1 MGSLNIK
8 YNILDPEPLL
18 SLIILNITF
27 NQFTTG
33 IYFGI
38 AGIFILL
45 LSSALVSGSEVA
57 FFSLSP
63 SQKNILEELD
73 NKKSKLI
80 LNLLEKPEKLLATI
94 LIANN
99 FINVGIVMLSA
110 YVMNAAINFTNS
122 PTWLIFIIEIV
133 VITSLLLLFGEI
145 IPKVYASEASLKFA
159 KFTIYP
165 MSFSMKLFSPVSNIL
180 IKSTSFVNKRLK
192 LKQNISV
199 EDLSDALELTEADIK
214 QDKTILERIVTFG
227 SIDVKEV
234 MKPRVNVVAAD
245 INYKFSKLKSLIIES
260 GFSRIPVYEENTDN
274 IKGILLIKDLLEYI
288 GNENYNW
295 QKHLKAPLY
304 VPETMKINDLLEQFR
319 QKKMHMSIVTDEY
332 GGFLGIA
339 TMEDIIEEIVGEIKD
354 EKDDE
359 ERYFQKIDDKNYI
372 FEGKILLN
380 DFYKVLKIKE
390 DIFEDIR
397 GEADSLA
404 GLMLEIKGEIPRK
417 GEVIEINKYSFTVD
431 SSDNRKIKKIKL
443 KIKD

>member
-1 MGSLNIK
+1 M
-8 YNILDPEPLL
+8 DPEPLL
-18 SLIILNITF
+18 SIINFSVTF
-27 NQFTTG
+27 SQFTTG

-38 AGIFILL
+38 AGIVILL
-45 LSSALVSGSEVA
+45 ISSALVSGSEVA
-57 FFSLSP
+57 YFSLSP
-63 SQKNILEELD
+63 SQKNTLQEAD
-73 NKKSKLI
+73 NKKSNLI
-80 LNLLEKPEKLLATI
+80 LKLLEKPEKLLATI

-110 YVMNAAINFTNS
+110 YVMNGALDFSNS
-122 PTWLIFIIEIV
+122 PTWVIFTIQVV

-145 IPKVYASEASLKFA
+145 IPKVYASEESLKFA
-159 KFTIYP
+159 KFTVYP
-165 MSFSMKLFSPVSNIL
+165 MSFSMKLFTPVSNVL

-199 EDLSDALELTEADIK
+199 EDLSDALELTESDIK

-234 MKPRVNVVAAD
+234 MKPRVDVVAAD
-245 INYKFSKLKSLIIES
+245 IKYNFSKLKSLIIES
-260 GFSRIPVYEENTDN
+260 GFSRIPVYEENPDN
-274 IKGILLIKDLLEYI
+274 IKGVLLIKDLLEYLDT
-288 GNENYNW
+288 EDYNW
-295 QKHLKAPLY
+295 QKHLKSPLY

-359 ERYFQKIDDKNYI
+359 EKYFQKIDDKNYI

-380 DFYKVLKIKE
+380 DFYKVLEIKD

-404 GLMLEIKGEIPRK
+404 GLILEIKGEIPKK
-417 GEVIEINKYSFTVD
+417 GAFVKIKEYTFTID
-431 SSDNRKIKKIKL
+431 SADNRKIKKIKL
-443 KIKD
+443 KIED

>member
-1 MGSLNIK
+1 
-8 YNILDPEPLL
+8 LDPEPLFLLITL
-18 SLIILNITF
+18 SITF

-33 IYFGI
+33 IYLGIFGI
-38 AGIFILL
+38 IILL

-57 FFSLSP
+57 YFSLSP
-63 SQKNILEELD
+63 SQKHKLEEKD
-73 NKKSKLI
+73 SKKSNLI
-80 LNLLEKPEKLLATI
+80 LRLLEKPEKLLATI

-110 YVMNAAINFTNS
+110 YAMNGAVNFSNS
-122 PTWLIFIIEIV
+122 PTWLIFTIQVV

-159 KFTIYP
+159 KFTAYP
-165 MSFSMKLFSPVSNIL
+165 MSFSMKLFAPVSNFL

-234 MKPRVNVVAAD
+234 MKPRVDVIAAD
-245 INYKFSKLKSLIIES
+245 IKYNFTKLKSLIIES
-260 GFSRIPVYEENTDN
+260 GFSRIPVYEENPDN
-274 IKGILLIKDLLEYI
+274 IKGVLLIKDLLEYI
-288 GNENYNW
+288 DVEDYAW
-295 QKHLKAPLY
+295 QNHLKAPLY

-354 EKDDE
+354 ERDDE
-359 ERYFQKIDDKNYI
+359 EKYFHKIDDTNYI

-380 DFYKVLKIKE
+380 DFYKVLDIKE
-390 DIFEDIR
+390 DIFENIR

-404 GLMLEIKGEIPRK
+404 GLILEIKGEIPKK
-417 GEVIEINKYSFTVD
+417 GEFVKIKNFNFTINA
-431 SSDNRKIKKIKL
+431 SDNRKIKKIKL
-443 KIKD
+443 EIEN